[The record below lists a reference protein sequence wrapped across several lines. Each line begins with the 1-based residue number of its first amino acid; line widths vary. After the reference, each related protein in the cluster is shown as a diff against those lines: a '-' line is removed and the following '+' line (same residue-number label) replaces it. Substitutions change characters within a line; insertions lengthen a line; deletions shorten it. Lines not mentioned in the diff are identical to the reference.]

1 MLVWCILCATII
13 PLKTKENMT
22 EELKKLYA
30 LLDKVRTLI
39 LGSDPQSRKEYL
51 YLKQQIIEKIKSVET
66 ELKLNKKNGILSQ

>member
-1 MLVWCILCATII
+1 
-13 PLKTKENMT
+13 LKTKENMT
-22 EELKKLYA
+22 EELKKLYT

>member
-1 MLVWCILCATII
+1 
-13 PLKTKENMT
+13 MT
-22 EELKKLYA
+22 EELKKLYT

-66 ELKLNKKNGILSQ
+66 ELKLNKNNGILS

>member
-1 MLVWCILCATII
+1 
-13 PLKTKENMT
+13 MT
-22 EELKKLYA
+22 EELKKLYT

>member
-1 MLVWCILCATII
+1 
-13 PLKTKENMT
+13 MT
-22 EELKKLYA
+22 EELKKLYT

-66 ELKLNKKNGILSQ
+66 ELKLNKKNGILSQWVTQSN